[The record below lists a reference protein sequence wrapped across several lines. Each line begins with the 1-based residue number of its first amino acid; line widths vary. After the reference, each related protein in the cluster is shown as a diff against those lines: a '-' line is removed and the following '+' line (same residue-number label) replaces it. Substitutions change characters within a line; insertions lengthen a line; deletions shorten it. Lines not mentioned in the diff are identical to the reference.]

1 MELPVLVEKV
11 GTNGYTA
18 RDPFGR
24 SASGPTA
31 DAAVAALRAA
41 LTAAGG
47 QIVALQI
54 PPHPTHEWIGIF
66 KDDPLYDD
74 WVAAIEENRRR
85 QDAEDAARLTAEA
98 AAERS

>member
-31 DAAVAALRAA
+31 DAAVAALRTA

-47 QIVALQI
+47 EVAMVSI
-54 PPHPTHEWIGIF
+54 PVENALMKWAGTWENDPHLDEF
-66 KDDPLYDD
+66 
-74 WVAAIEENRRR
+74 RRAVEQYR
-85 QDAEDAARLTAEA
+85 QDRDADPDSL
-98 AAERS
+98 